1 MVLNFCLILTVAGH
15 MITHNNE
22 SSTSSSEEISSSDN
36 ENPPMQVDSPT
47 ASELT
52 QTVEFEAYPPA
63 DEDWAGVRA
72 LLDSLLQGIS
82 VDVGYFSQTLIDNY
96 KVGTVIKGADIEE
109 GEDDPVFAVASLLPL
124 SLFKEKS
131 KFDQLVSSLL
141 AKCDEDVL
149 TSVEKI
155 LNSKDSAFL
164 INAKFSNLPLQ
175 ITAQL
180 YKALKMELITERKEN
195 PEYNVKNVI
204 VFGKSYI
211 EPEQRRNKKTK
222 LAGANVKFQSSDM
235 DSLSAV
241 ATDTVS
247 WKIKDETLAP
257 VSNVTCDDV
266 WQGYRSFLILP
277 IEKFL
282 KSVDKIVDNL
292 SAEV

>member
-1 MVLNFCLILTVAGH
+1 

-22 SSTSSSEEISSSDN
+22 SGTSSSEEMSSSDSDVA
-36 ENPPMQVDSPT
+36 PMQIESPT

-52 QTVEFEAYPPA
+52 HIVEFEAYPPA
-63 DEDWAGVRA
+63 DEDWSGVRA
-72 LLDSLLQGIS
+72 LLDSLLQGVS

-124 SLFKEKS
+124 SLFKDKT
-131 KFDQLVSSLL
+131 KFGQLQSSLL
-141 AKCDEDVL
+141 AKCESDSMDDM
-149 TSVEKI
+149 EK
-155 LNSKDSAFL
+155 LLSSKESAFL

-195 PEYNVKNVI
+195 SEYNVKNVI
-204 VFGKSYI
+204 VFGKSYV
-211 EPEQRRNKKTK
+211 EPEERRNKKTK
-222 LAGANVKFQSSDM
+222 LASPNVKFQNSDL
-235 DSLSAV
+235 DSLCAV
-241 ATDTVS
+241 ATTSVS
-247 WKIKDETLAP
+247 WKVKDETLAP
-257 VSNVTCDDV
+257 VSTTTCDEV
-266 WQGYRSFLILP
+266 WQGYRSLLVVP

-282 KSVDKIVDNL
+282 KSVDKIVENL

>member
-1 MVLNFCLILTVAGH
+1 

-22 SSTSSSEEISSSDN
+22 SSTSSSEDASSSDN
-36 ENPPMQVDSPT
+36 EVAPMQVDSPA
-47 ASELT
+47 ASERT
-52 QTVEFEAYPPA
+52 HVVEFEAYPPA
-63 DEDWAGVRA
+63 DEDWSGVRA
-72 LLDSLLQGIS
+72 LLDSLFQGIS

-124 SLFKEKS
+124 SLFKDKP

-141 AKCDEDVL
+141 AKCDNDVIAN
-149 TSVEKI
+149 VEKM
-155 LNSKDSAFL
+155 LHSKDSAFL

-195 PEYNVKNVI
+195 PEYNVKNLI
-204 VFGKSYI
+204 IFGKSYI
-211 EPEQRRNKKTK
+211 APEERRNKKTK
-222 LAGANVKFQSSDM
+222 LAAPNVKFQSSDLE
-235 DSLSAV
+235 SLSEV
-241 ATDTVS
+241 AIDSIS

-257 VSNVTCDDV
+257 VSNVPCDDV
-266 WQGYRSFLILP
+266 WQGYRSILIVP

-282 KSVDKIVDNL
+282 KSVDKIVESL